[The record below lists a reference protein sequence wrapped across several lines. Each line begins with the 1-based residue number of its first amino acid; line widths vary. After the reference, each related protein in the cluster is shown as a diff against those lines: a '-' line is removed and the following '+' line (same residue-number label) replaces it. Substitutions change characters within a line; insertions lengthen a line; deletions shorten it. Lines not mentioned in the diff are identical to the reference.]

1 MDNVNLLNGFV
12 LVKKHEPKDSSE
24 KLEFAQAIDDFVY
37 RGEVIKHGGSP
48 VGSTGGLDLTGKVVY
63 FRKDAGE
70 ELKLHG
76 QTLKAI
82 KIEDIICYE

>member
-1 MDNVNLLNGFV
+1 MVKLLNGFI
-12 LVKKHEPKDSSE
+12 LVKKYEPKDSSD

-37 RGEVIKHGGSP
+37 RGEVVHISKDRIDKNEEP
-48 VGSTGGLDLTGKVVY
+48 LPCRVVH